1 MTAPIQTVAQPGAPR
16 SADRPTAQGRPD
28 GEAADRFRDALARKG
43 KDSRAASARPEK
55 LAEDRQQPALPPT
68 QSPLVPLPFRE
79 RPAGKDKDGAG
90 GQVDQNGAPAAP
102 TATLREA
109 PAPTLPNA
117 APAPDAGRFAAL
129 VARLDAGLAPSAQS
143 HLALP
148 GDQWRAD
155 QVLID
160 SQGSS
165 LSVNIDLGHRG
176 DGEQE
181 TLKELR
187 SRLRARGI
195 EARVDRI

>member
-1 MTAPIQTVAQPGAPR
+1 MTAPIQTVTQPAVQR
-16 SADRPTAQGRPD
+16 STDRPIGQDRPD
-28 GEAADRFRDALARKG
+28 RETADRFRDALARKS
-43 KDSRAASARPEK
+43 KDSGPRSTKSPKLSEDGQQLIPAAPSQ
-55 LAEDRQQPALPPT
+55 LVALPF
-68 QSPLVPLPFRE
+68 SE
-79 RPAGKDKDGAG
+79 RPAGKGRDSAAGSDGQG
-90 GQVDQNGAPAAP
+90 TTGAAPPTVAQDVPAA
-102 TATLREA
+102 A
-109 PAPTLPNA
+109 LPNA
-117 APAPDAGRFAAL
+117 APAPDAGQFAAL

-155 QVLID
+155 QVVID

-165 LSVNIDLGHRG
+165 LSVNIDLGNRG

-181 TLKELR
+181 TLKELQ